1 MAIKNIKVLI
11 KESFLVQLLLDV
23 YLSYMSVHE
32 PNDMQ
37 KILWFSIFSADS
49 CIE

>member
-11 KESFLVQLLLDV
+11 KESFLVQLLLGV

-37 KILWFSIFSADS
+37 KKSLVF
-49 CIE
+49 